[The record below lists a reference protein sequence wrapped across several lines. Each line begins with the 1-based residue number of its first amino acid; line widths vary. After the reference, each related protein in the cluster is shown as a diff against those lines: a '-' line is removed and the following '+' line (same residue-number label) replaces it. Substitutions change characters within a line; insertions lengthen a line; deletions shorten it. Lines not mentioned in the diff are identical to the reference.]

1 MAEGTDKNNVEC
13 EDYEYDLAHEAT
25 EGPHGKQ
32 PTPPPPQ
39 PQPPSMHVHD
49 DGGDYGYDAAHDLA

>member
-1 MAEGTDKNNVEC
+1 MAEDADKNNVQC

-25 EGPHGKQ
+25 EGSHAKR
-32 PTPPPPQ
+32 PTPEQ
-39 PQPPSMHVHD
+39 TQPPSMHVHD